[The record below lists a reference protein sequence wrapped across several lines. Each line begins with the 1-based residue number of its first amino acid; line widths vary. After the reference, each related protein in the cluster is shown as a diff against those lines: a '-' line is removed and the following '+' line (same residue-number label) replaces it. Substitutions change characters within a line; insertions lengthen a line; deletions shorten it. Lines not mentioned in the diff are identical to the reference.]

1 MNSQLLAFV
10 GVCILITL
18 VPGLDTA
25 MVTRNVVTR
34 GRRAGIMTAAGTA
47 TGLFVHASAVALG
60 VSAILLRSALA
71 FDALKL
77 CGAVYLTVLGLLAL
91 RASWRKGTPAQSLAH
106 VSETRRVPRLTNP
119 YLQGLL
125 TNVTNPKAAVFF
137 LTFLPQFLTGGE
149 AVVPRALA
157 LAVIPVALTLV
168 WLSLYAVLLGRFAA
182 FLRRPTVQ
190 RYQERLMGVVFIG
203 FGLRLAVEHR

>member
-25 MVTRNVVTR
+25 MVTRNVVAR
-34 GRRAGIMTAAGTA
+34 GRRAGIMTAVGTA
-47 TGLFVHASAVALG
+47 SGLFIHATAVALG

-91 RASWRKGTPAQSLAH
+91 RSSWRKGAEASSLTA
-106 VSETRRVPRLTNP
+106 VVEARRVPRLTNP

-137 LTFLPQFLTGGE
+137 LTFLPQFLTGGG

-203 FGLRLAVEHR
+203 FGLRLSVEHR